1 MNQPGDEVTVRKL
14 DAAGR
19 EKWSW
24 HAVVRTATATS
35 LHVEA
40 RFNAPEAERFGLEF
54 RRGDRILESYFADR
68 WYNIFAV
75 YGAAQGDF
83 KGWYCNIS
91 RPAHLEDGEVIWVD
105 LELDVVVRPDH
116 RSAVLDEEEF
126 AGLLI
131 SENERVAARRAV
143 DELLRHA
150 RAASGPFASPGAE
163 DPTQA

>member
-1 MNQPGDEVTVRKL
+1 MNRPGDEVTVRKL
-14 DAAGR
+14 DVAGG
-19 EKWSW
+19 EKWRW
-24 HAVVRTATATS
+24 RAVVHQATARS
-35 LHVEA
+35 LLVEA
-40 RFNAPEAERFGLEF
+40 RFNAPEVDRFGIEF

-75 YGAAQGDF
+75 YGSDTGVF

-91 RPAHLEDGEVIWVD
+91 RPANLTDGEVDWVD

-126 AGLLI
+126 AALRI
-131 SENERVAARRAV
+131 PEDERLAARRAV

-150 RAASGPFASPGAE
+150 RAASGPFASAE
-163 DPTQA
+163 GGDPTQT

>member
-14 DAAGR
+14 DASGG
-19 EKWSW
+19 EKWRW
-24 HAVVRTATATS
+24 RAVVRHATSSS

-40 RFNAPEAERFGLEF
+40 RFNAPEVDRFGIAF

-75 YGAAQGDF
+75 YGSDTAVF

-91 RPAHLEDGEVIWVD
+91 RPADLKDGEVDWVD
-105 LELDVVVRPDH
+105 LELDVVVQPDH

-126 AGLLI
+126 DALLI
-131 SENERVAARRAV
+131 PEDERLAARQAV

-150 RAASGPFASPGAE
+150 RAASGPFASGE
-163 DPTQA
+163 GGDPTRT